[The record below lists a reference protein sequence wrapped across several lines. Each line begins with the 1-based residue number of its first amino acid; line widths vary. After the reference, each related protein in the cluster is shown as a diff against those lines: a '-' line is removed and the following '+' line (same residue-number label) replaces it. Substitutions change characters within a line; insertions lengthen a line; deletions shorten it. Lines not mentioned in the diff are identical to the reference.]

1 MIYRGDKWS
10 LKKEMT
16 CGAPRGPRV
25 GPLVCNVIY
34 DDFLTVDLP
43 VGTDIIGFADDALV
57 MCTADDVR
65 ILELRINES
74 LWRANRWSD
83 SRCLKMALEKTK
95 ALLVTDRRSF
105 QYPKIVLE
113 KHEIEWKKSIKSG
126 SGRTTHS

>member
-1 MIYRGDKWS
+1 M
-10 LKKEMT
+10 
-16 CGAPRGPRV
+16 
-25 GPLVCNVIY
+25 
-34 DDFLTVDLP
+34 DLP